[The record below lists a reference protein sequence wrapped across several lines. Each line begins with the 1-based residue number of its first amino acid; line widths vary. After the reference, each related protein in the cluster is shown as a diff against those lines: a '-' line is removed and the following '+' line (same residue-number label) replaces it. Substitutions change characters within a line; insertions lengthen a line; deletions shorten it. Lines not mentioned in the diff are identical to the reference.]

1 MRITGRITGGM
12 TIAVVLLTGAWASGQ
27 SQKDSKK
34 GTNSG
39 NPPAATPANTA
50 SQADTSGASGQKGKS
65 GGMQSA
71 QSNPMYK
78 ENKMEGNNPLF
89 EAHDSVDKGPSGT
102 QPSTPEDARYRPGN
116 NKTAKVEA
124 TGASE
129 SHETVEYKDPEDMTT
144 RYRPGNNKTTK
155 VQPTGASESHETVE
169 YEDPEDMTTR
179 SKAATGKTKKPN

>member
-1 MRITGRITGGM
+1 M
-12 TIAVVLLTGAWASGQ
+12 S
-27 SQKDSKK
+27 
-34 GTNSG
+34 
-39 NPPAATPANTA
+39 
-50 SQADTSGASGQKGKS
+50 
-65 GGMQSA
+65 
-71 QSNPMYK
+71 K
-78 ENKMEGNNPLF
+78 ENKTEGNNPLF

-144 RYRPGNNKTTK
+144 R
-155 VQPTGASESHETVE
+155 
-169 YEDPEDMTTR
+169 